1 MPHPFEP
8 FTQSAAAYP
17 RSEGGLAHRA
27 LELHGGSLTA
37 HGSGRGSEFSIR
49 PSRAPP
55 DGDRSGAPSDQRA
68 LRVLIADDNVDAA
81 DSMAMLLQID
91 GCDVRTAHDGE
102 AAVRTAAEFRPHVVF
117 LDLGMP
123 KLDGIGAC
131 RAIRAEPWGRTMT
144 LVALTGWGQ
153 DRDRSRCVAAGFDHH
168 VTKPADPQFVAE
180 LLAAA
185 RDRG

>member
-1 MPHPFEP
+1 MPHLFEP
-8 FTQSAAAYP
+8 FTQSAAAH
-17 RSEGGLAHRA
+17 SDGGLARR
-27 LELHGGSLTA
+27 LIELHGGSLTA
-37 HGSGRGSEFSIR
+37 HGSGRSEFSIR
-49 PSRAPP
+49 PPHAPP
-55 DGDRSGAPSDQRA
+55 DGDRSGAPCAQRA

-102 AAVRTAAEFRPHVVF
+102 AAVHTAAEFRPHVVF

-123 KLDGIGAC
+123 KLDGIAAC
-131 RAIRAEPWGRTMT
+131 RAIRAEPWGRAMT

-153 DRDRSRCVAAGFDHH
+153 DRDRSRCVDAGFDHH

-180 LLAAA
+180 VLAAA